1 MQLKNEPKLGLELTL
16 KKSLVITTILA
27 ILLSLGVFMY
37 TNLTS
42 TPDTFAGKQ
51 GTSTFTCYGPAGIG
65 DNTTNRFCYDLDS
78 LIYEDGDLVSSIP
91 NQGGNGTAWSQS
103 TTANQPAFQSG
114 SSAMNGHPVLE
125 FDGTNDYL
133 QMADQ
138 SDLNSSAST
147 ERTYVVVIRTST
159 NITGRQVIY
168 EEGGGTRGLNIYIY
182 NSLLYM
188 AGWNKADDGTDAP
201 WVFKSVSSAIDTS
214 TEYIVTMV
222 YDGSNDNTTSGKIL
236 GYLNGSLMGTA
247 TGVGKLYSHGDD
259 IGLGAMNKNSV
270 FEDGNGSGNGY
281 YYQGDLAT
289 FIQYN
294 YALDTAQRTI
304 LENSL
309 SSKFDIA
316 IQNDKFSHDANGFDH
331 FVAGIGKS
339 SSDLNDCA
347 ASGGLI
353 QLSNPTDL
361 DAGEYLLFGYNLESG
376 ASNTSNPDSILTR
389 WNRNIKFHETGDV
402 GAVDI
407 IFNLDQADFTVTD
420 ADDLRLMID
429 TDGDGDMSNAQIVHG
444 TYNSSSNTITYS
456 GVTVNN
462 NATYTMGSTSSA
474 NALPVEFLY
483 ITAKQELS
491 ENRIDWATAMEE
503 NNSHFI
509 VERTHDGASW
519 ESLDEIGGAGFSSN
533 IMKYTYLD
541 QNPYSDVNY
550 YRIKQVDYDGRY
562 DYSPIVM
569 VNSLIEEAN
578 ISLKVYPSPAMDY
591 VQVQWGQ
598 EEETGKIV
606 LIGLNGNVV
615 AEQMPD
621 QHNAMV
627 IDLTSVKD
635 GVYFVQF
642 IGSHATKTERLVVRH

>member
-16 KKSLVITTILA
+16 KKSLVITTVLA

-42 TPDTFAGKQ
+42 TPDTFAGTQ

-78 LIYEDGDLVSSIP
+78 LTYEDGDLVSSIP
-91 NQGGNGTAWSQS
+91 NLGGNGTAWSQS

-138 SDLNSSAST
+138 SDLNTSAST

-578 ISLKVYPSPAMDY
+578 ISLKVYPNPAMDY

>member
-1 MQLKNEPKLGLELTL
+1 
-16 KKSLVITTILA
+16 
-27 ILLSLGVFMY
+27 
-37 TNLTS
+37 
-42 TPDTFAGKQ
+42 
-51 GTSTFTCYGPAGIG
+51 
-65 DNTTNRFCYDLDS
+65 
-78 LIYEDGDLVSSIP
+78 
-91 NQGGNGTAWSQS
+91 
-103 TTANQPAFQSG
+103 
-114 SSAMNGHPVLE
+114 
-125 FDGTNDYL
+125 
-133 QMADQ
+133 
-138 SDLNSSAST
+138 
-147 ERTYVVVIRTST
+147 
-159 NITGRQVIY
+159 
-168 EEGGGTRGLNIYIY
+168 
-182 NSLLYM
+182 
-188 AGWNKADDGTDAP
+188 
-201 WVFKSVSSAIDTS
+201 
-214 TEYIVTMV
+214 
-222 YDGSNDNTTSGKIL
+222 
-236 GYLNGSLMGTA
+236 
-247 TGVGKLYSHGDD
+247 
-259 IGLGAMNKNSV
+259 MNKNSV

-402 GAVDI
+402 GAVVI

-578 ISLKVYPSPAMDY
+578 ISLKVYPNPAMDY

-642 IGSHATKTERLVVRH
+642 IGSHTTKTERLVVRH